1 MKISEL
7 YSKKIERPF
16 EAVVDINK
24 LDANVVQ
31 TEIDEY
37 VFTEE
42 IISGLYQI
50 LKGIQYHNV
59 THNGTWINGYF
70 GTGKSH
76 FLKYLKY
83 CFSHEHQE
91 RALARLEQA
100 VNDTDIMTVQKPDRF
115 PTNRDIRD
123 TIEWLKKTEM
133 EDIAFNFGDED
144 NKNEEENK
152 SFVHVFWRM
161 YHKFRGYNRES
172 LVIGHYLEKVIDE
185 AGQLD
190 NFKNRLKELNIDWY
204 DALSSYLSVPDTIL
218 DVAKQ
223 FVPTLNV
230 EAIRNRIDNND
241 LDASV
246 SNFCDV
252 LSRFVKN
259 KGENYRLLFFADEAS
274 QYIDGRKNV
283 LLQLQQLSATLETK
297 CGDKVWII
305 CTAQQGLEEVVED
318 CYISTKSDEFG
329 NIIDRFPIRVSL
341 EEVNS
346 AYITQKRFLEKNG
359 RGIIALDNLYA
370 TNRTAIE
377 GQFSLPV
384 GYATYTSK
392 ESFLSFYPFVPY
404 QFELMKKV
412 LKAFRS
418 LEYVETRVK
427 DSERS
432 ILHIAHNAANNTAC
446 KELGSII
453 PFDMLLTALGELAHN
468 GSVAIQM
475 PREVAKLYS
484 DPAFANRVVNALF
497 MLCHMTEYDKNL
509 LPANIE
515 TLTTLLIT
523 NIDENIKS
531 LRDKVA
537 DVIKFFGENNI
548 LKKERPE
555 GANYEVYSFYTEEET
570 EVATKI
576 KTSPSG
582 GDQAIAEMLK
592 PIITR
597 YLGYNS
603 SRYTFGATNVNVGM
617 TIFDLF
623 AQGGNYDLMI
633 NMKFYSDTDDVA
645 HVALSNVPKTLIFF
659 LAPLWKEDKELQNDI
674 NWCCRFNSYMRN
686 EPVTSQLREKINAD
700 FKLKAQEL
708 QAKIR
713 AKIEKML
720 DSCQVISGSD
730 NITNTITGQK
740 GNGRLKYALEGHFNN
755 VYQYA
760 NLVTGLPTTADQ
772 LQQKMLRPIQP
783 DEYNATNPLTE
794 AERDVDRYLCGVSGR
809 YSLADLVNRYKSA
822 PYGWREESTI
832 YVVNELVRRHLRA
845 FVYKGGSVKITPQ
858 QQANLIISSRNWTDF
873 EVEEAAKVPQSLVN
887 DFIIAW
893 KDIFNVQQVPGG
905 NNSSQIYFDC
915 KDSSNSMLNNAVSNY
930 TATLTEFSQNGYPFT
945 GICNKV
951 IKLLS
956 DWLNADGEK
965 AFLEAVV
972 NRHDEAKAVMDEYKA
987 VWGFLKAQKTRYD
1000 EVRSFIKNNKTNFQ
1014 HLDAADQPVIDRLCA
1029 IMDDETPYAQD
1040 KFHSYFKLYKE
1051 VRGKLDQ
1058 AIKAAK
1064 AAIRVEYENA
1074 FEQLLS
1080 IVTSKNIPQTVLSQI
1095 DAKISSAS
1103 ASNDIATL
1111 IMRKDTTTFF
1121 NEQIARINAYR
1132 PATPPADVNEQDND
1146 NNDDNNDNNNDDN
1159 TIIPRVTKVVKLMKP
1174 QKQILTTEDDVEQYV
1189 QLLKNQLLSHI
1200 NNGEDVV
1207 IQ

>member
-1 MKISEL
+1 MEIRSL
-7 YSKKIERPF
+7 YSKEIGRPF

-24 LDANVVQ
+24 ETPKVVE

-59 THNGTWINGYF
+59 THNGTWINGYY
-70 GTGKSH
+70 GSGKSH

-83 CFSHEHQE
+83 CFSHEHQD

-100 VNDTDIMTVQKPDRF
+100 VRDTDITSVKNPDKF
-115 PTNRDIRD
+115 PDNREIKD
-123 TIEWLKKTEM
+123 TINWLRKTEM
-133 EDIAFNFGDED
+133 ADIAFNFGDED
-144 NKNEEENK
+144 NKNEEEDK

-185 AGQLD
+185 AGKLD
-190 NFKNRLKELNIDWY
+190 EFKHRLEEKNIDWE
-204 DALSSYLSVPDTIL
+204 DAFSSYLSDPDTIFN
-218 DVAKQ
+218 VARE

-230 EAIRNRIDNND
+230 DAIRNRIDNND

-252 LSRFVKN
+252 ISKFVKS
-259 KGENYRLLFFADEAS
+259 KGDNYRLLFFADEAS

-305 CTAQQGLEEVVED
+305 CTAQQGLEEVVEGCHID
-318 CYISTKSDEFG
+318 KKSDEFG
-329 NIIDRFPIRVSL
+329 NIIDRFPVRVPL

-346 AYITQKRFLEKNG
+346 TYITQKRFLEKDGN
-359 RGIIALDNLYA
+359 GIIALDDLYVD
-370 TNRTAIE
+370 NKTAIE

-392 ESFLSFYPFVPY
+392 ESFQSYYPFVPY
-404 QFELMKKV
+404 QFELIKKV

-418 LEYVETRVK
+418 LEYVETTVK

-432 ILHIAHNAANNTAC
+432 ILRIAYNAANTTANN
-446 KELGSII
+446 ELGNVV
-453 PFDMLLTALGELAHN
+453 PFDMMLTALGVLAHN
-468 GSVAIQM
+468 GNVAIQM
-475 PREVAKLYS
+475 PREVAKTYR
-484 DPAFANRVVNALF
+484 DPDFANRVVNALF
-497 MLCHMTEYDKNL
+497 MLCHMTENDKNQ
-509 LPANIE
+509 LPASID

-523 NIDENIKS
+523 KIDENIKS
-531 LRDKVA
+531 LREKVA
-537 DVIKFFGENNI
+537 DVIKFFGDNNI

-555 GANYEVYSFYTEEET
+555 NANYDVYSFYTEEET
-570 EVATKI
+570 VVATKI

-592 PIITR
+592 PIITN
-597 YLGYNS
+597 YLGYSS
-603 SRYTFGATNVNVGM
+603 SRYTFGATSVNVGM

-645 HVALSNVPKTLIFF
+645 RVALNNSQKNLIFF
-659 LAPLWKEDKELQNDI
+659 LAPLWKNDKDLQNDI
-674 NWCCRFNSYMRN
+674 NWCCRFNTYVRN

-700 FKLKAQEL
+700 FKLKAQDL
-708 QAKIR
+708 QGKIR
-713 AKIEKML
+713 SKIEKML
-720 DSCQVISGSD
+720 DSCQIISGTD
-730 NITNTITGQK
+730 NISSTITGQK
-740 GNGRLKYALEGHFNN
+740 GVNRLKFALEAHFRN

-760 NLVTGLPTTADQ
+760 NLVSGLPTSADQ

-783 DEYNATNPLTE
+783 NEYSAANPLTE
-794 AERDVDRYLCGVSGR
+794 AEQDIERFLSSVSGR
-809 YSLADLVNRYKSA
+809 YSLSDLVNHYKVA

-832 YVVNELVRRHLRA
+832 YVVNELVRRHIRA

-858 QQANLIISSRNWTDF
+858 QQANIIVRSKADF
-873 EVEEAAKVPQSLVN
+873 EIEQAAEVPQSLVN

-893 KDIFNVQQVPGG
+893 KDIFNVQIIPGG
-905 NNSSQIYFDC
+905 NNSSQIYFEC
-915 KDSSNSMLNNAVSNY
+915 KDSNDSMLNKAVDAYSN
-930 TATLTEFSQNGYPFT
+930 TFAELSQKGYPFAGT
-945 GICNKV
+945 YTKV
-951 IKLLS
+951 INLLR
-956 DWLNADGEK
+956 DWLKTDGEK

-972 NRHDEAKAVMDEYKA
+972 KRHDEAKATMDECKA
-987 VWGFLKAQKTRYD
+987 VQGFLNSQKARY
-1000 EVRSFIKNNKTNFQ
+1000 EEIRTFIANNTTNFQ
-1014 HLDAADQPVIDRLCA
+1014 HLDAADKSVIDKLCELKT
-1029 IMDDETPYAQD
+1029 DETPYSQD
-1040 KFHSYFKLYKE
+1040 KFPTYLKLYKV
-1051 VRGKLDQ
+1051 VRAKLDL
-1058 AIKAAK
+1058 AIKNAK
-1064 AAIRVEYENA
+1064 EAIRAEYEKTYS
-1074 FEQLLS
+1074 QLLS
-1080 IVTSKNIPQTVLSQI
+1080 IIKGKNIPESVLSPM

-1103 ASNDIATL
+1103 SSNDIATL
-1111 IMRKDTTTFF
+1111 IMHKDTSGYFT
-1121 NEQIARINAYR
+1121 EQIGRINSYK
-1132 PATPPADVNEQDND
+1132 PATPLTPPADDDVDDDDDND
-1146 NNDDNNDNNNDDN
+1146 DVV
-1159 TIIPRVTKVVKLMKP
+1159 IPRITKVVKLMKP
-1174 QKQILTTEDDVEQYV
+1174 QQQILTNKEEVEEYI
-1189 QLLKNQLLSHI
+1189 QLLKKQLLSHI
-1200 NNGEDVV
+1200 DNGEDVV